1 LAGGD
6 LMAEKFDDRISRR
19 KMLKRI
25 GAGTAIAWSAPVL
38 SSLRTP
44 AFARHI
50 YPARCPGDDWDC
62 GELIVECAPTEPG
75 LLAPCVCDVDVSGNT
90 FCWQNFFCPPTTCTS
105 NADCDPGEACVTS
118 CCGQTCAPPCGHTFE
133 DQTITSGPTAA
144 GV

>member
-1 LAGGD
+1 
-6 LMAEKFDDRISRR
+6 MAEMFEDRISRR

-50 YPARCPGDDWDC
+50 YPARCTTGEWTC
-62 GELIVECAPTEPG
+62 GELIEQCAPTEPG
-75 LLAPCVCDVDVSGNT
+75 LLPPCVCDVTVDGNT
-90 FCWQNFFCPPTTCTS
+90 FCWQNFACADPGAHACTS
-105 NADCDPGEACVTS
+105 TSDCDPGEGCVTT
-118 CCGQTCAPPCGHTFE
+118 CCGQTCAPPCGHDFG
-133 DQTITSGPTAA
+133 DQSITSGPTAA

>member
-1 LAGGD
+1 
-6 LMAEKFDDRISRR
+6 MAEKFDDRISRR

-50 YPARCPGDDWDC
+50 YPARCPGTNWECPD
-62 GELIVECAPTEPG
+62 LIVECAPTEPG

-90 FCWQNFFCPPTTCTS
+90 FCWQNYFCLQSNACAS
-105 NADCDPGEACVTS
+105 NADCGALEACVTS
-118 CCGQTCAPPCGHTFE
+118 CCLGQTCAPQCGHTLA
-133 DQTITSGPTAA
+133 DSTITSGPTAA